1 MLVKIFIV
9 QIIIQNGII
18 LLVTKNIGYLYLCLW
33 TFLVQ
38 EIIVW
43 IYRDLQIRYAGTWL
57 GYFWTLL
64 DPLAMSAIYWFVFSY
79 IVGAKSLGEQPYILF
94 LLTGILSWTWFNGAV
109 TDSARSLVM
118 ESKMVRSIAIPRY
131 LWVIKSIGA
140 KGTEFVLALPIL
152 VVISIIASAEV
163 SAALLFIPLA
173 FVIQFL
179 LLSGIGLILAPLT
192 VLARD
197 TTNILRILLRMM
209 FYLTPIIYGVSDIPE
224 RFQSIAYLNPMTG
237 IISMYRAGFWNDPN
251 LVTPIVFSVI
261 ISLIIFVTGVIFFK
275 KVERSVLKEV

>member
-1 MLVKIFIV
+1 MGKFGAFRILV
-9 QIIIQNGII
+9 
-18 LLVTKNIGYLYLCLW
+18 
-33 TFLVQ
+33 
-38 EIIVW
+38 
-43 IYRDLQIRYAGTWL
+43 YRDLQIRYAGTWL
-57 GYFWTLL
+57 GYLWTLL

-109 TDSARSLVM
+109 TDSARSLVV

-140 KGTEFVLALPIL
+140 KGTEFLFALPIL
-152 VVISIIASAEV
+152 ILITIIFQAKI

-173 FVIQFL
+173 FVVQFL

-197 TTNILRILLRMM
+197 TTNVLRILLRMM
-209 FYLTPIIYGVSDIPE
+209 FYLTPIIYGLSDIPE
-224 RFQSIAYLNPMTG
+224 SLRTIAYLNPMTG

-251 LVTPIVFSVI
+251 LITPVVFSIV
-261 ISLIIFVTGVIFFK
+261 ISLAVFVIGVLFFK

>member
-1 MLVKIFIV
+1 LGKFGAFRILV
-9 QIIIQNGII
+9 
-18 LLVTKNIGYLYLCLW
+18 
-33 TFLVQ
+33 
-38 EIIVW
+38 
-43 IYRDLQIRYAGTWL
+43 YRDLQIRYAGTWL
-57 GYFWTLL
+57 GYLWTLL

-140 KGTEFVLALPIL
+140 KGTEFLFALPIL
-152 VVISIIASAEV
+152 ILITIIFQAKI

-173 FVIQFL
+173 FVVQFL

-209 FYLTPIIYGVSDIPE
+209 FYLTPIIYGLSDIPE
-224 RFQSIAYLNPMTG
+224 NLRAIAYLNPMTG

-251 LVTPIVFSVI
+251 LITPVFFSIV
-261 ISLIIFVTGVIFFK
+261 ISLAVFIVGVVFFK

>member
-1 MLVKIFIV
+1 
-9 QIIIQNGII
+9 
-18 LLVTKNIGYLYLCLW
+18 
-33 TFLVQ
+33 
-38 EIIVW
+38 
-43 IYRDLQIRYAGTWL
+43 
-57 GYFWTLL
+57 
-64 DPLAMSAIYWFVFSY
+64 
-79 IVGAKSLGEQPYILF
+79 LF

-173 FVIQFL
+173 FVVQFL

-224 RFQSIAYLNPMTG
+224 RFQTIAYLNPMTG

>member
-1 MLVKIFIV
+1 MGKFGAFRILV
-9 QIIIQNGII
+9 
-18 LLVTKNIGYLYLCLW
+18 
-33 TFLVQ
+33 
-38 EIIVW
+38 
-43 IYRDLQIRYAGTWL
+43 YRDLQIRYAGTWL
-57 GYFWTLL
+57 GYLWTLL

-109 TDSARSLVM
+109 TDSARSLVV

-131 LWVIKSIGA
+131 LWVMKSIGA
-140 KGTEFVLALPIL
+140 EGTEFLFALPIL
-152 VVISIIASAEV
+152 ILITIIFQAKI

-173 FVIQFL
+173 FVVQFL

-197 TTNILRILLRMM
+197 TTNVLRILLRMM
-209 FYLTPIIYGVSDIPE
+209 FYLTPIIYGLSDIPE
-224 RFQSIAYLNPMTG
+224 SLRTIAYLNPMTG

-251 LVTPIVFSVI
+251 LITPVVFSIV
-261 ISLIIFVTGVIFFK
+261 ISLAVFVIGVLFFK

>member
-1 MLVKIFIV
+1 
-9 QIIIQNGII
+9 
-18 LLVTKNIGYLYLCLW
+18 
-33 TFLVQ
+33 
-38 EIIVW
+38 
-43 IYRDLQIRYAGTWL
+43 
-57 GYFWTLL
+57 
-64 DPLAMSAIYWFVFSY
+64 
-79 IVGAKSLGEQPYILF
+79 LF

-140 KGTEFVLALPIL
+140 KGAEFVLALPIL
-152 VVISIIASAEV
+152 VVISIIANAEV

-173 FVIQFL
+173 FVVQFL

-224 RFQSIAYLNPMTG
+224 RFQTIAYLNPMTG

-261 ISLIIFVTGVIFFK
+261 ISLIIFVSGVIFFK

>member
-1 MLVKIFIV
+1 
-9 QIIIQNGII
+9 
-18 LLVTKNIGYLYLCLW
+18 
-33 TFLVQ
+33 
-38 EIIVW
+38 
-43 IYRDLQIRYAGTWL
+43 
-57 GYFWTLL
+57 
-64 DPLAMSAIYWFVFSY
+64 MSAIYWFVFSY

-94 LLTGILSWTWFNGAV
+94 LLTGILSWTWFNGAL

-140 KGTEFVLALPIL
+140 KGAEFVFALPIL

-163 SAALLFIPLA
+163 SAALWFIPLA
-173 FVIQFL
+173 FVVQFL

-224 RFQSIAYLNPMTG
+224 SFQTIAYLNPMTG

-261 ISLIIFVTGVIFFK
+261 ISLIIFITGVIFFK

>member
-1 MLVKIFIV
+1 MGKFGAFRILV
-9 QIIIQNGII
+9 
-18 LLVTKNIGYLYLCLW
+18 
-33 TFLVQ
+33 
-38 EIIVW
+38 
-43 IYRDLQIRYAGTWL
+43 YRDLQIRYAGTWL

-79 IVGAKSLGEQPYILF
+79 IVGAKSIGEQPYILF

-109 TDSARSLVM
+109 TDSARSLVV

-131 LWVIKSIGA
+131 LWIIKSIGA
-140 KGTEFVLALPIL
+140 KGAEFILALPIL
-152 VVISIIASAEV
+152 IVISIVAKAEV
-163 SAALLFIPLA
+163 TMNLFLIPLA
-173 FVIQFL
+173 LVVQFM

-209 FYLTPIIYGVSDIPE
+209 FYLTPIIYGVTDIPE
-224 RFQSIAYLNPMTG
+224 RFQTLAYLNPMTG
-237 IISMYRAGFWNDPN
+237 IISMYRAGFWNDAN
-251 LVTPIVFSVI
+251 IVTPIVFSVI
-261 ISLIIFVTGVIFFK
+261 ISSIVFILGILFFK

>member
-1 MLVKIFIV
+1 MCI
-9 QIIIQNGII
+9 
-18 LLVTKNIGYLYLCLW
+18 
-33 TFLVQ
+33 
-38 EIIVW
+38 
-43 IYRDLQIRYAGTWL
+43 RDR
-57 GYFWTLL
+57 
-64 DPLAMSAIYWFVFSY
+64 
-79 IVGAKSLGEQPYILF
+79 SLGEQPYILF

-140 KGTEFVLALPIL
+140 KGAEFIFALPIL
-152 VVISIIASAEV
+152 VVISVITNAQF
-163 SAALLFIPLA
+163 SAALLLIPLA
-173 FVIQFL
+173 LVVQFL

-224 RFQSIAYLNPMTG
+224 RFQTLAYLNPMTG

-251 LVTPIVFSVI
+251 ITTPIVFSVI
-261 ISLIIFVTGVIFFK
+261 ISLIVFISGVIFFK